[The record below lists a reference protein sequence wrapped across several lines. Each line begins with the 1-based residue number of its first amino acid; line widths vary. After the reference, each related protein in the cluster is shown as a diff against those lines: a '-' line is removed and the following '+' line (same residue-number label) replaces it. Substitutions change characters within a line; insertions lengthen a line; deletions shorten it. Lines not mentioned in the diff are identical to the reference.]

1 MKRRG
6 VRTLWV
12 LGCFFFSLTVVSSDR
27 AGSSALQTLLPRV
40 EGWELVELPQ
50 RYFPD
55 SLFEYINGAAESY
68 LSYDFRELM
77 VAQYKLV
84 DSPASLTLEIYDLG
98 SAKNAFGIYSAERY
112 PESRFLSIGAQGY
125 QEEGTLNF
133 VIGAMYVKLLC
144 FDCGE
149 QTGQRL
155 EIFAREV
162 EKQAKEKGGL
172 PEPLKYFPKE
182 GLVANSEKFVLRNFL
197 GFSFLH
203 DGYLASYQNKGSEFE
218 LFLIEADSDA
228 EAENMLKQYLAG
240 LTRGDQIPD
249 KVGLI
254 FHVRDRYAG
263 HVYVTRV
270 QNYVLGVMRIKDGFE
285 EMGKDYLKA
294 FKQAL
299 AH

>member
-1 MKRRG
+1 MKKRG
-6 VRTLWV
+6 VNS
-12 LGCFFFSLTVVSSDR
+12 LGILACLFFSLAGASSDQ
-27 AGSSALQTLLPRV
+27 AGSSSLQTLLPRL

-50 RYFPD
+50 HYFPD
-55 SLFEYINGAAESY
+55 ILFEYINGAAESY

-77 VAQYKLV
+77 VAQYKSA

-98 SAKNAFGIYSAERY
+98 SARNAFGIYSAERY
-112 PESRFLSIGAQGY
+112 PESQFLSIGAQGY

-133 VIGAMYVKLLC
+133 VIGAKYVKLLC

-149 QTGQRL
+149 EAGQRL
-155 EIFAREV
+155 ELFARVV
-162 EKQAKEKGGL
+162 EKQAKEKGSL
-172 PEPLKYFPKE
+172 PEPLKYFPRE

-218 LFLIEADSDA
+218 LFLIEAESDT
-228 EAENMLKQYLAG
+228 EAEDMLKQYLAG
-240 LTRGDQIPD
+240 LTKGGQVPG

-263 HVYVTRV
+263 NIYVTRV
-270 QNYVLGVMRIKDGFE
+270 QNYILGVMRIKDGFE
-285 EMGKDYLKA
+285 ETGQEYLKA
-294 FKQAL
+294 FKGAL

>member
-1 MKRRG
+1 MEKKG
-6 VRTLWV
+6 VSSLWV
-12 LGCFFFSLTVVSSDR
+12 LACLFFSLAGVSSDQP
-27 AGSSALQTLLPRV
+27 GSSPLQALLPRV

-55 SLFEYINGAAESY
+55 TLFEYIDGAAESY

-98 SAKNAFGIYSAERY
+98 SAKNAFGIYSVERY

-125 QEEGTLNF
+125 HEEGTLNF
-133 VIGAMYVKLLC
+133 VIGAKYVKLLC

-149 QTGQRL
+149 EARQRL
-155 EIFAREV
+155 ELFAREV
-162 EKQAKEKGGL
+162 ENQAKEKGGL
-172 PEPLKYFPKE
+172 PEALKYFPKE
-182 GLVANSEKFVLRNFL
+182 GLVANSEKFILRNFL

-203 DGYLASYQNKGSEFE
+203 NGYLASYQNKGAEFE
-218 LFLIEADSDA
+218 LFLVEAESDA
-228 EAENMLKQYLAG
+228 EAENMLKQYLAS
-240 LTRGDQIPD
+240 LTKGDQVPD
-249 KVGLI
+249 KVGLV
-254 FHVRDRYAG
+254 FHIRDRYAS

-270 QNYVLGVMRIKDGFE
+270 QKYILGVMRIKDGFE
-285 EMGKDYLKA
+285 EMGQEYLKA